1 MTKKHLGSVF
11 ENVDPQMSS
20 SSINV
25 FHDHHGCRVVAV
37 ATWVD
42 HRPGSARSR
51 DISVTKMVL
60 PVKDKNQLSVGLE
73 PGPWAKT
80 FTT

>member
-1 MTKKHLGSVF
+1 MAKEHLGSVF

-20 SSINV
+20 SSIYVVN
-25 FHDHHGCRVVAV
+25 DHHGCRVVAV
-37 ATWVD
+37 ATWVY
-42 HRPGSARSR
+42 HRPGLARSK
-51 DISVTKMVL
+51 DIKSDIL
-60 PVKDKNQLSVGLE
+60 LNGNNRLSAGLE